1 MKERKLRFLIDLG
14 VGIKVEKW
22 LKDNDYDL
30 KTVRDL
36 DPCFPDTDILSLA
49 ANENRIIM
57 TMDKDFGE
65 LVYKSGLP
73 HSGVL
78 LLRLEGASGDEKV
91 RIVRKIIGGFFQKL
105 PGRFSVYQNGKVR
118 IR

>member
-1 MKERKLRFLIDLG
+1 MKEGKLQFLIDLG
-14 VGIKVEKW
+14 VGRKVEKW
-22 LKDNDYDL
+22 LKDNDYDI
-30 KTVRDL
+30 KTVRDI
-36 DPCFPDTDILSLA
+36 DPRFPDKDLLDLA
-49 ANENRIIM
+49 VEEKRIIV

-65 LVYKSGLP
+65 LCYKSGLP

-78 LLRLEGASGDEKV
+78 LLRLEGATGDEKV

-105 PGRFSVYQNGKVR
+105 PGRFSVYQNGRVR